1 MVLYVFVLQ
10 CLKKGSGR
18 MRYIQD
24 GILPNCTFCLKIGIS
39 CWYGTNHKCAYFVFC
54 VFFKLLFDCCNLVAL
69 SFSIVLVGCVCM
81 GVLSELMDSCRAVGR
96 DALAFLSVLK
106 LEKPGSGKIAS
117 GANDLQKTIRSLQR
131 NTSVSG

>member
-1 MVLYVFVLQ
+1 
-10 CLKKGSGR
+10 
-18 MRYIQD
+18 
-24 GILPNCTFCLKIGIS
+24 
-39 CWYGTNHKCAYFVFC
+39 
-54 VFFKLLFDCCNLVAL
+54 
-69 SFSIVLVGCVCM
+69 M

-131 NTSVSG
+131 NASVSG